1 MKKKFIDSD
10 QKNIKKKLSLTYK
23 ISLSLLIL
31 MGISLFYFVVL
42 VSTKPKSIPYVTDK
56 VEKVLKDN
64 FGDDVKVEKTFFS
77 FTRYGTLK
85 FVGVNISLFYQAN
98 VNNLSQKQVLILPKI
113 EAEFS
118 IFNLMTMKFQP
129 KKIRIIDPNITINLA
144 TIIKN
149 EDNSLGQS
157 PQDFGELS
165 AITQFLHQIRKGD
178 IIIERFEIQNA
189 IINLKDNNLTNKI
202 FIKLAKIK
210 SDARDRDLTI
220 ESQSLITLNNNK
232 EEIALN
238 SECVFFKDSRLY
250 CDTKVKNLIPS
261 TIAEFHDKLSNLD
274 NIETKLDGDF
284 KFKIVNKKLKNF
296 EFNFVANSGSIL
308 IPEFFS
314 KKFELQNFHLRGDYD
329 HEIAFLN
336 FSEIEGDIVSNLNK
350 DNGYGNPHIS
360 MSLMV
365 SNIKNTNKKMDF
377 YIRMQNVLQQELENF
392 WPITLNQNNIR
403 TWVNE
408 HLSNGL
414 IKNAFAKFS
423 LISGQNN
430 ILQDISSEVVFS
442 DMNLVYDQYFPA
454 LNNLNG
460 IARFSKNN
468 MEIKINFG
476 EVLQS
481 KVFDATVAIDD
492 FNSPSLILKING
504 NLEGNS
510 ADGLKHVNYNSQFA
524 SQIEKY
530 LNGKAL
536 SKFNITLPLDNNLN
550 FENTEIEV
558 YSKIDELKND
568 YVHGN
573 VVVNSKKAMYS
584 NVFVNEIDLTN
595 AEVNLDDFDLT
606 KNNNV
611 DSKLSF
617 NLVTSDNEIILFR
630 NIDFYKNEEI
640 TNNDSKKTAKQLAK
654 TSKLSSIKADF
665 AMDYKALKLLALKLT
680 NKNFGNNN
688 FVLDFNLGV
697 NQQNPQLIIKGEK
710 LYAQGLLKS
719 KIFNS
724 SSLKKSKEPI
734 FENIKIAINLNRFE
748 LLRKKFLKNFNFFL
762 NCRKGLCTELSA
774 SANYGKLQVF
784 NIQATKKPKENY
796 AIIDGNVTDIGYL
809 AEGLGIS
816 NIISDGNARINLKQN
831 VVNKKIFI
839 EGKVEIDDDITIY
852 ENETVK
858 KFAKD
863 NLYSQ
868 IKDSI
873 FSSDKT
879 TFDLVKVDFSYSEES
894 NILKLKSLIANNL
907 KIGIT
912 AKGEINFNDDSM
924 TIRGMIIPG
933 YIVNSLFGIGKI
945 PVIGSVLSGILTGGE
960 GGGLF
965 GLRYE
970 YVKNSKEKEGKF
982 STNKVSA
989 FVPSTIQNLFSD

>member
-1 MKKKFIDSD
+1 MKKKVNQSSH
-10 QKNIKKKLSLTYK
+10 KTGRKKLSLTSK
-23 ISLSLLIL
+23 LTLSLLIL
-31 MGISLFYFVVL
+31 LGISLFYFVVL
-42 VSTKPKSIPYVTDK
+42 VSTKPKSIPYVTAK
-56 VEKVLKDN
+56 VEQVLKDN

-77 FTRYGTLK
+77 FTRYATLK
-85 FVGVNISLFYQAN
+85 FVGVNISLFYETFDKQT
-98 VNNLSQKQVLILPKI
+98 VQKQVLILPKI
-113 EAEFS
+113 ETEFS
-118 IFNLMTMKFQP
+118 IFNLLTFKFQP

-144 TIIKN
+144 SIIKN
-149 EDNSLGQS
+149 EEQTQGQS
-157 PQDFGELS
+157 QTDFGELS
-165 AITQFLHQIRKGD
+165 AITQFLHQMRKGD
-178 IIIERFEIQNA
+178 IVIERFEIQNA
-189 IINLKDNNLTNKI
+189 ILNIKDDNFTNKI

-210 SDARDRDLTI
+210 ADARDRDLTFD
-220 ESQSLITLNNNK
+220 SQSVVTLNNDK
-232 EEIALN
+232 QEVAIN
-238 SECVFFKDSRLY
+238 SECVFFKDSKLQ
-250 CDTKVKNLIPS
+250 CDANVKNLIPS
-261 TIAEFHDKLSNLD
+261 ALAQFHSKLSDLD
-274 NIETKLDGDF
+274 KIETKLDGDF
-284 KFKIVNKKLKNF
+284 KFKVIHKKLKNF
-296 EFNFVANSGSIL
+296 EFNLRANNGSFL

-314 KKFELQNFHLRGDYD
+314 RKFEIQNFHLRGDYD

-336 FSEIEGDIVSNLNK
+336 LSEIEGDIVSDLNK
-350 DNGYGNPHIS
+350 ANGYGNPHLS

-365 SNIKNTNKKMDF
+365 SNLKEQNKKMDF

-403 TWVNE
+403 SWVNQ
-408 HLSNGL
+408 HLSDGL

-423 LISGQNN
+423 LILGQNN
-430 ILQDISSEVVFS
+430 ILQDINSEVVFS

-454 LNNLNG
+454 LKNING
-460 IARFSKNN
+460 LARFSKNN
-468 MEIKINFG
+468 MEIKINSG

-481 KVFDATVAIDD
+481 KVFDATIAIDD
-492 FNSPSLILKING
+492 FNSASLILKING

-536 SKFNITLPLDNNLN
+536 SKFNITLPIDNNLN

-568 YVHGN
+568 YVNGN
-573 VVVNSKKAMYS
+573 VVVNSKKAMHS

-595 AEVNLDDFDLT
+595 AQINLDDFDLT

-617 NLVTSDNEIILFR
+617 NLVISDNDIILFR

-640 TNNDSKKTAKQLAK
+640 ANNDSKKTATQIAK
-654 TSKLSSIKADF
+654 TTKLSSLKGDF
-665 AMDYKALKLLALKLT
+665 ALDYKDSKLLALKLT

-688 FVLDFNLGV
+688 FVLDFNLGN

-719 KIFNS
+719 KIFSNS
-724 SSLKKSKEPI
+724 QSKKTKEPI
-734 FENIKIAINLNRFE
+734 FENIKIAINLNRVE

-762 NCRKGLCTELSA
+762 NCQKGLCPELSA
-774 SANYGKLQVF
+774 SANYGKLQVI

-796 AIIDGNVTDIGYL
+796 AIIDGNITDIGYL

-831 VVNKKIFI
+831 VVDKKIFI
-839 EGKVEIDDDITIY
+839 EGKVEIDDDITIF

-879 TFDLVKVDFSYSEES
+879 TFDSVKVDFSYSEES

-982 STNKVSA
+982 TTNKVSA

>member
-1 MKKKFIDSD
+1 MKKKVNDSR
-10 QKNIKKKLSLTYK
+10 QKIAKKKLSLTSK
-23 ISLSLLIL
+23 FTLSLLIL
-31 MGISLFYFVVL
+31 LGISLFYFVVL
-42 VSTKPKSIPYVTDK
+42 VSTKPKSIPYVTAK
-56 VEKVLKDN
+56 VEQVLKDN

-77 FTRYGTLK
+77 FTRYATLK
-85 FVGVNISLFYQAN
+85 FVGVNISLFYETFDKQT
-98 VNNLSQKQVLILPKI
+98 VQKQVLILPKI
-113 EAEFS
+113 ETEFS
-118 IFNLMTMKFQP
+118 IFNLLTLKFQP

-144 TIIKN
+144 SIIKN
-149 EDNSLGQS
+149 EDQNQEQFQS
-157 PQDFGELS
+157 DFGELS
-165 AITQFLHQIRKGD
+165 AITQFLHQMRKGD
-178 IIIERFEIQNA
+178 IVIERFEIQNA
-189 IINLKDNNLTNKI
+189 ILNIKDDNFTNKI
-202 FIKLAKIK
+202 LIKQAKIK
-210 SDARDRDLTI
+210 ADARDRDLTFD
-220 ESQSLITLNNNK
+220 SQSIVTLNDDQQ
-232 EEIALN
+232 EVAIN
-238 SECVFFKDSRLY
+238 SECIFFKDSRLH
-250 CDTKVKNLIPS
+250 CDAQVKNLIPA
-261 TIAEFHDKLSNLD
+261 TLAQFHSKLSNLD
-274 NIETKLDGDF
+274 KIETKLDGDF
-284 KFKIVNKKLKNF
+284 KFKVIHKKLKNF
-296 EFNFVANSGSIL
+296 EFNLKASKGSFE
-308 IPEFFS
+308 IPEFFN
-314 KKFELQNFHLRGDYD
+314 KKFELENFHLRGDYD

-336 FSEIEGDIVSNLNK
+336 LSEIEGDIVSDFNK
-350 DNGYGNPHIS
+350 ANGYGNPHLS

-365 SNIKNTNKKMDF
+365 SNLKEQNKKMDF

-408 HLSNGL
+408 HLSDGL

-423 LISGQNN
+423 LLSGQDNA
-430 ILQDISSEVVFS
+430 LQDINAEVVFS
-442 DMNLVYDQYFPA
+442 DMNLNYDQYFPP
-454 LNNLNG
+454 LNNING
-460 IARFSKNN
+460 IARFTKNN
-468 MEIKINFG
+468 MEIKINTG

-481 KVFDATVAIDD
+481 KVFDSVVAIDN
-492 FNSPSLILKING
+492 FNSPSVILRING
-504 NLEGNS
+504 NLEGNG
-510 ADGLKHVNYNSQFA
+510 ADGLKHVNYSSQFA

-536 SKFNITLPLDNNLN
+536 SQFNLTLPLDNNLN
-550 FENTEIEV
+550 FQNIEMTI

-568 YVHGN
+568 FVNGS
-573 VVVNSKKAMYS
+573 VIVNSKKAMNS

-595 AEVNLDDFDLT
+595 AQVNLDDFDLT
-606 KNNNV
+606 KNNSIE
-611 DSKLSF
+611 SKLSF
-617 NLVTSDNEIILFR
+617 NLVINNDGLILFR
-630 NIDFYKNEEI
+630 NVDFYKNEEI
-640 TNNDSKKTAKQLAK
+640 ANNDSKKTATQKVK
-654 TSKLSSIKADF
+654 TTKLSSLKGDF
-665 AMDYKALKLLALKLT
+665 AFDYKTSKLLALKLV

-688 FVLDFNLGV
+688 FVLDFNLGA

-719 KIFNS
+719 KIFSNS
-724 SSLKKSKEPI
+724 QSKKIKEPI
-734 FENIKIAINLNRFE
+734 FENIKIVINLNRVE

-762 NCRKGLCTELSA
+762 NCQKGLCPELSA
-774 SANYGKLQVF
+774 SANYGKLHVI

-796 AIIDGNVTDIGYL
+796 AIIDGNITDIGYL

-816 NIISDGNARINLKQN
+816 NIISDGNVRINLKQN
-831 VVNKKIFI
+831 VIDKKILI
-839 EGKVEIDDDITIY
+839 EGKVEIDDDITIF

-879 TFDLVKVDFSYSEES
+879 TFDSVKVDFSYSEES
-894 NILKLKSLIANNL
+894 NILNLKSLIANNL

-924 TIRGMIIPG
+924 IIKGMIIPG

-982 STNKVSA
+982 TTNKVSA